1 MEEGKTEK
9 IVLAHNEEIIEA
21 REKYPQVAEKLDE
34 FKVEIRKIV
43 KQIHSEIQDIMEE
56 NNQELLSVLV
66 INGIHR
72 MTDEIFL

>member
-1 MEEGKTEK
+1 
-9 IVLAHNEEIIEA
+9 
-21 REKYPQVAEKLDE
+21 
-34 FKVEIRKIV
+34 VEIRKIV